1 MLLKNLWKKGMG
13 FDSLSSPGQGIPGFS
28 GIHGNTEG
36 KQKKKI

>member
-1 MLLKNLWKKGMG
+1 MG

-36 KQKKKI
+36 KQKKKNLNSDNIYYI